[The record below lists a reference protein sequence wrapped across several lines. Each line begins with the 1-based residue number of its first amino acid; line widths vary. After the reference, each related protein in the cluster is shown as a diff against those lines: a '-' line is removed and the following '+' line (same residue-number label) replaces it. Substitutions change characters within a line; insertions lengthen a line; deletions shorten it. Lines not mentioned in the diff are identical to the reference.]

1 MPQDAFGDEE
11 DRGRSSTKRHGKD
24 KEKEKGKKQKVVELT
39 EKAEDDSVDQPPATT
54 DQVSQEQI
62 QSMLALTMKQIETRK
77 KQVQDA
83 VRTI

>member
-1 MPQDAFGDEE
+1 M
-11 DRGRSSTKRHGKD
+11 
-24 KEKEKGKKQKVVELT
+24 VELT